1 MWLIAINPWTFF
13 LPDFVHEHLQLLVYG
28 DGASTFQALPCEG
41 KFGAHIH
48 VDDFFGVQLIFVL
61 YSESKKYIN
70 FHTSTKI
77 ILDYSFKPV
86 LRICIFY
93 YADPGSKKCLS
104 GSGVVST
111 K

>member
-28 DGASTFQALPCEG
+28 DGASTFQALLREG

-77 ILDYSFKPV
+77 ILDFSFNQYCGSASFIM
-86 LRICIFY
+86 RIL
-93 YADPGSKKCLS
+93 DPKNVYEDLEW
-104 GSGVVST
+104 
-111 K
+111 